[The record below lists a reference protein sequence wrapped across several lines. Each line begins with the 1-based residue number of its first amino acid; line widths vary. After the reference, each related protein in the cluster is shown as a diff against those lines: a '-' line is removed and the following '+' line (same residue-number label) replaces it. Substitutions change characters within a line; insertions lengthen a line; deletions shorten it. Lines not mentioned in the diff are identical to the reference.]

1 MDAPRPKTVVF
12 SHIPKSAGTS
22 VTGALQRALQP
33 ERAVYY
39 LDFSL
44 VGGYDDT
51 SQVNEKALSR
61 FVFSPEEL
69 PDADYVSGHISP
81 GTTMVRYPDAPHV
94 VILRNPETRMIS
106 QWVHGRSLTETQ
118 MRHWG
123 PAYAFRVARFPLARY
138 LNHANIA
145 PNVDN
150 TITRFL
156 TWPHPALAPD
166 RFIEPGDDETLFEA
180 AVTRLDSFLHAN
192 VVENKNFLDELGAA
206 LGVTLTDERLNDR
219 SANPPVV
226 PTDLGT
232 ELDGSTRELLDH
244 RNRIDLRI
252 WKHVAEQVLPDA
264 DLDAVLDAGLQDSIR
279 RYSALPAAPPPD
291 GLVRRTA
298 EWAFRTKARLDPRL
312 RAYR

>member
-1 MDAPRPKTVVF
+1 MESPRPKTVVF

-39 LDFSL
+39 LDRSL
-44 VGGYDDT
+44 VGGYDDY
-51 SQVNEKALSR
+51 SQINAKALSR
-61 FVFSPEEL
+61 FVFSPEDL

-81 GTTMVRYPDAPHV
+81 GTTMPRYPDAPHV
-94 VILRNPETRMIS
+94 VILRNPQTRMIS
-106 QWVHGRSLTETQ
+106 QWVHGRSLTEIQ
-118 MRHWG
+118 LRHWG
-123 PAYAFRVARFPLARY
+123 PAYAFRVARWPLARY
-138 LNHANIA
+138 LDHANIA

-156 TWPHPALAPD
+156 TWPHAALAPD
-166 RFIEPGDDETLFEA
+166 RFIEESDDELLFET
-180 AVTRLDSFLHAN
+180 AVKTLDSFLHAN
-192 VVENKNFLDELGAA
+192 VVENKNFLDELGTA

-219 SANPPVV
+219 SAHPPVV

-232 ELDGSTRELLDH
+232 ELDESTRALLDH
-244 RNRIDLRI
+244 RTRIDLRI
-252 WKHVAEQVLPDA
+252 WKHVASQVLPDA

-312 RAYR
+312 RDYR